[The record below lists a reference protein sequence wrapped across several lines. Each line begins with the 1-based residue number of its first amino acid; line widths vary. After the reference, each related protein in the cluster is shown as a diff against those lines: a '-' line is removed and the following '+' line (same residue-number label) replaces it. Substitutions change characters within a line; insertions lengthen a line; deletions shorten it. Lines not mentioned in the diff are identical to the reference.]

1 MNPAHLYS
9 WYDVDRKDEMIM
21 VKIDLKFVEGL
32 TLEERASLVSGKD
45 FWFTAKVPGVD
56 RMMMSDGPSGLRKQD
71 IDVAPS
77 DVNNSVDAVC
87 FPSSALT
94 ASSFD
99 DDMLFKLGH
108 HLGVA
113 ANAEKLG
120 LLLGPGVNI
129 KRSPLAGRNFE
140 YFSEDPLLAGR
151 MGTAYVKGVQEEG
164 VGVSVKHFA
173 ANNRED
179 QRFTSSSN
187 IDERTLREIYLAQF
201 ERIVKEAHP
210 ATLMCSYN
218 RLNGTLNSQNQRLL
232 TEILRNE
239 WEFEGLV
246 MSDWGAVA
254 DHVAA
259 IKAGLDLEMP
269 GKGQASVD
277 EIVAAVKDGRLQ
289 ESTLNRSALRILKVV
304 EKWGKDVTKKESYD
318 KEEQHEFARKMA
330 DDSIVLLKNDD
341 QQLPLNDHDSLVI
354 IGELAAK
361 PRFEG
366 GGSSHVNAHHV
377 VTPLD
382 AAPANASYAAGYSL
396 SETKPDEKLTE
407 EAVQLAKQSNRVIFF
422 AGFPEQMETE
432 GFDKKT
438 ISLPANQN
446 ELLDQVV
453 SVNPNVTVVLE
464 NGSVVE
470 MSWADRVP
478 AIVETYLAGE
488 AVGEATWDILTGKVN
503 PSGKLSESFPLRLQD
518 NPTYGTFGKDH
529 DEEDYREG
537 IFVGY
542 RYYDLHDM
550 PVRFPFGHGLSY
562 TTFDY
567 SDLQVNEGSDNVE
580 VSFTV
585 TNSGTVAG
593 KEVTQL
599 YVANHVSRVAM
610 PVKELRDFAK
620 VELQPG
626 ESKKVSLTLSRRA
639 FSYYNVKK
647 QQWEADNGEYE
658 LMVGSSSRDIRL
670 STKFELT
677 IGVNP
682 LGEITDDTYIGDV
695 WNDQDPQVQS
705 ALKESGLYD
714 VLKPMMADEQWGAI
728 SANMPLRSLAATGVE
743 EETRE
748 KFMKLVK

>member
-1 MNPAHLYS
+1 
-9 WYDVDRKDEMIM
+9 M
-21 VKIDLKFVEGL
+21 VKIDLQFVQGL
-32 TLEERASLVSGKD
+32 TLEERAALVSGKD

-71 IDVAPS
+71 IDVAPT

-99 DDMLFKLGH
+99 DQLLYRLGH
-108 HLGVA
+108 QLGIA
-113 ANAEKLG
+113 ANAERLG
-120 LLLGPGVNI
+120 VLLGPGVNI

-151 MGTAYVKGVQEEG
+151 MGVAYVKGVQEEG

-173 ANNRED
+173 ANNREN

-187 IDERTLREIYLAQF
+187 IDERALREIYLAQF
-201 ERIVKEAHP
+201 ERIVKEAQP

-218 RLNGTLNSQNQRLL
+218 RLNRTLNSQNQQLL

-239 WEFEGLV
+239 WGFQGLV

-277 EIVAAVKDGRLQ
+277 EIVQAVKEGRLQ
-289 ESTLNRSALRILKVV
+289 ESTLNRSVLRVLKMV
-304 EKWGKDVTKKESYD
+304 ERWGKDVAHPAEYD
-318 KEEQHEFARKMA
+318 KEEQHGFARQVA
-330 DDSIVLLKNDD
+330 DDSIVLLKNTD
-341 QQLPLNDHDSLVI
+341 QQLPLQTGESLAV

-377 VTPLD
+377 VTPLA
-382 AAPANASYAAGYSL
+382 AAPAGAKYAAGYRL
-396 SETKPDEKLTE
+396 AETTPDQELATA
-407 EAVQLAKQSNRVIFF
+407 AVQLAKQSDRVIFF
-422 AGFPEQMETE
+422 AGFPESMETE
-432 GFDKKT
+432 GFDKDS
-438 ISLPANQN
+438 IALPANQN
-446 ELLDQVV
+446 ELLTQIIEA
-453 SVNPNVTVVLE
+453 NPNVTVVLQ

-470 MSWADRVP
+470 MPWADRVP

-518 NPTYGTFGKDH
+518 NPTYGTFAKDH
-529 DEEDYREG
+529 DEEDYHEG

-542 RYYDLHDM
+542 RYYDLHEM

-562 TTFDY
+562 TDFTY
-567 SDLQVNEGSDNVE
+567 SDLT
-580 VSFTV
+580 VSEESNDVKVRFTV
-585 TNSGTVAG
+585 TNSGQVAG
-593 KEVTQL
+593 KEVAQV
-599 YVANHVSRVAM
+599 YVANHVSRVEM
-610 PVKELRDFAK
+610 PVKELRDFTKLA
-620 VELQPG
+620 LAPG
-626 ESKKVSLTLSRRA
+626 ESQTVTLTLPRRA
-639 FSYYNVKK
+639 FSYYNVA
-647 QQWEADNGEYE
+647 QEQWEADNGEYE
-658 LMVGSSSRDIRL
+658 IMVGSSSRDIRL
-670 STKFELT
+670 TAKFKLT

-682 LGEITDDTYIGDV
+682 LGTVTEDTYLGDL
-695 WNDQDPQVQS
+695 WNDTDPKVQA
-705 ALKESGLYD
+705 ALKSSGLYE
-714 VLKPMMADEQWGAI
+714 VLKPMMADKDWVAI
-728 SANMPLRSLAATGVE
+728 SANMPLRSLVATGISE
-743 EETRE
+743 EVRE
-748 KFMKLVK
+748 KFFQALR

>member
-1 MNPAHLYS
+1 
-9 WYDVDRKDEMIM
+9 M
-21 VKIDLKFVEGL
+21 VKINREFVEGL
-32 TLEERASLVSGKD
+32 TLEERAALVSGKD

-71 IDVAPS
+71 MDAAPS
-77 DVNNSVDAVC
+77 DINNSVDAVC

-99 DDMLFKLGH
+99 DKMLFQLGH

-113 ANAEKLG
+113 ASAEKLG
-120 LLLGPGVNI
+120 VLLGPGVNI

-151 MGTAYVKGVQEEG
+151 MGAAYVNGVQDQG

-173 ANNRED
+173 ANNREN

-187 IDERTLREIYLAQF
+187 IDERALREIYLSQF
-201 ERIVKEAHP
+201 ERIVKTAHP

-232 TEILRNE
+232 TDILRNE
-239 WEFEGLV
+239 WGFDGLV

-269 GKGQASVD
+269 GKGQTSVD
-277 EIVAAVKDGRLQ
+277 EIVTAVKDGRLQ
-289 ESTLNRSALRILKVV
+289 ELTLDRSVLRVLKMV
-304 EKWGKDVTKKESYD
+304 ERWGKDVTKVEPYD
-318 KEEQHEFARKMA
+318 KEEQHEFARHMA
-330 DDSIVLLKNDD
+330 DNGIILLKNDD
-341 QQLPLNDHDSLVI
+341 RQLPLDDHESLAI
-354 IGELAAK
+354 IGELAAR

-377 VTPLD
+377 VTPLA
-382 AAPANASYAAGYSL
+382 AAPDRAQYAAGYSL
-396 SETKPDEKLTE
+396 STAKPDKQLTQ
-407 EAVQLAKQSNRVIFF
+407 AALQLAKQSDRVIFF

-446 ELLDQVV
+446 KLLDQVV

-470 MSWADRVP
+470 MPWADRVP

-488 AVGEATWDILTGKVN
+488 AVGEATWDILTGQVN

-542 RYYDLHDM
+542 RYYDLHDL

-562 TTFDY
+562 TTFTY
-567 SDLQVNEGSDNVE
+567 SDLRVNQGSDNVT
-580 VSFTV
+580 VAFTIKNTGTV
-585 TNSGTVAG
+585 TG
-593 KEVTQL
+593 KEVAQL

-610 PVKELRDFAK
+610 PIKELRDFIK
-620 VELQPG
+620 VELRPG
-626 ESKKVSLTLSRRA
+626 ESKEVSLTLSRRA

-658 LMVGSSSRDIRL
+658 LLIGSSSRDIRL
-670 STKFELT
+670 STKFKLT

-682 LGEITDDTYIGDV
+682 LGEITADTYIGDI
-695 WNDQDPQVQS
+695 WRDKDPQVQS

-714 VLKPMMADEQWGAI
+714 ILKPMIDDEQWGAI
-728 SANMPLRSLAATGVE
+728 SANMPLRSLAATGVDE
-743 EETRE
+743 QVRK